1 MLKNFLFCSLL
12 VLSFTFSYAQDLS
25 HIKDTKAFQIS
36 GGLSTGLN
44 YMDNYNLTDA
54 HKPFSYIVNLRLTP
68 SIYGFSFPFSFSYS
82 QMNRSFSQPFY
93 RFGISPT
100 YKWAKLNLGYR
111 TTGFS
116 KYSVYGQ
123 KSLGVGVDLHP
134 GKFRFA
140 AMVGKFHRNKS
151 FRTVNPLPVD
161 QEEYTRK
168 GYALKLGVGSKKNY
182 FDLIFMQIKDD
193 TSLFSDTDKY
203 KPEANAIV
211 SANTKFNI
219 TKTLRFKLETAVSVL
234 TQNMLASDFEMQDVP
249 SILLRSKDFLNLNM
263 SSSVS
268 FAGDAALDLHLRKFS
283 AGLQYKRIEPG
294 FRSLGTGF
302 IRDDYESYQ
311 INMGYHV
318 SKFSLRAGIGL
329 LHDNL
334 RNTKMAQTNRM
345 INNLSLNYNPSKNFG
360 INANYTNFSTQQ
372 AEGRVPLNDTIK
384 LYQVNKNISV
394 MPHWQKT
401 GKKYTH
407 YVSANFTYADMVDKN
422 EFTQNSVPVQ
432 SNTAMLQYM
441 LTIIPNQMNV
451 GGNISYIKNTSIQG
465 DNVFYGPTLSI
476 GKTMLK
482 NTLQIRTAI
491 TYFTTQMMHNKGK
504 MVGINL
510 GTAYRFSKTQKIR
523 FQYAFMTQSYQGNAN
538 LNNTNRSRANLTYQY
553 NF

>member
-1 MLKNFLFCSLL
+1 MFKNIFIYS
-12 VLSFTFSYAQDLS
+12 VIILSVAYIRGQDLT
-25 HIKDTKAFQIS
+25 HIKDNKAFQVS
-36 GGLSTGLN
+36 GGISTGLN
-44 YMDNYNLTDA
+44 YMDNSNFTDA
-54 HKPFSYIVNLRLTP
+54 YKPFSYVVTLRLTP
-68 SIYGFSFPFSFSYS
+68 SVYGFTFPFSFTYS

-111 TTGFS
+111 NTGFS
-116 KYSVYGQ
+116 KYTVYGQ
-123 KSLGVGVDLHP
+123 KSLGIGVELTP

-140 AMVGKFHRNKS
+140 AMTGKFHRNKS
-151 FRTVNPLPVD
+151 FRTINPLPID

-168 GYALKLGVGSKKNY
+168 GYAFKIGYGTKKNF

-203 KPEANAIV
+203 KPEANAV
-211 SANTKFNI
+211 LSANTKFDI

-234 TQNMLASDFEMQDVP
+234 TQNMLVSEYAPEDVAFGL
-249 SILLRSKDFLNLNM
+249 SRAKDFLNLNR

-268 FAGDAALDLHLRKFS
+268 FAGDASLDLHLRKFS
-283 AGLQYKRIEPG
+283 AGLQYKRIEPD

-311 INMGYHV
+311 INTGYHV
-318 SKFSLRAGIGL
+318 SKFSIRAGIGL

-334 RNTKMAQTNRM
+334 RNTKMAQTNR
-345 INNLSLNYNPSKNFG
+345 IIYNISLNYNPTQSFG
-360 INANYTNFSTQQ
+360 ITANYTNFSTQQ
-372 AEGRVPLNDTIK
+372 AEGRLPLNDTIK

-394 MPHWQKT
+394 MPHWQKA

-407 YVSANFTYADMVDKN
+407 YVSANLTYADMVDKN

-441 LTIIPNQMNV
+441 LTMMPLKMNL
-451 GGNISYIKNTSIQG
+451 GSNISYIKNTSIQG
-465 DNVFYGPTLSI
+465 ENVFFGPTVNA
-476 GKTMLK
+476 GKSFLK
-482 NTLQIRTAI
+482 NKLQVHTAI
-491 TYFTTQMMHNKGK
+491 TYFMTRMMN
-504 MVGINL
+504 NN
-510 GTAYRFSKTQKIR
+510 GTMIGLNFGSAYRLSKTQKIR
-523 FQYAFMTQSYQGNAN
+523 FQYSFTTQSYEGSSNF
-538 LNNTNRSRANLTYQY
+538 NNINRSRANLTYQY

>member
-1 MLKNFLFCSLL
+1 MLKKFLFCSLITL
-12 VLSFTFSYAQDLS
+12 FITYSNAQDLS
-25 HIKDTKAFQIS
+25 HIKDAKAFRIS
-36 GGLSTGLN
+36 GGVSTGLN
-44 YMDNYNLTDA
+44 YMDNSNITDA
-54 HKPFSYIVNLRLTP
+54 YKPFSYIVNLRLTP
-68 SIYGFSFPFSFSYS
+68 SVYGFSFPFSFSYS

-111 TTGFS
+111 NTGFS
-116 KYSVYGQ
+116 KYTVYGQ
-123 KSLGVGVDLHP
+123 KSLGVGVELHP

-151 FRTVNPLPVD
+151 FRTINPLPID

-168 GYALKLGVGSKKNY
+168 GYAVKLGVGSKINY

-193 TSLFSDTDKY
+193 ISLFSDTDKY

-219 TKTLRFKLETAVSVL
+219 TKTLRFKLETAVSAM

-249 SILLRSKDFLNLNM
+249 SVLLRSKDFLNLNM
-263 SSSVS
+263 SSSIS
-268 FAGDAALDLHLRKFS
+268 FAGNASLDLHLRKFS

-318 SKFSLRAGIGL
+318 SKFNIRAGIGL

-334 RNTKMAQTNRM
+334 RNTKMAQTNRI
-345 INNLSLNYNPSKNFG
+345 INNVSLNYNPTKNFG

-372 AEGRVPLNDTIK
+372 AEGRLPLNDTIK
-384 LYQVNKNISV
+384 LYQVNKNISL
-394 MPHWQKT
+394 MPHWQKS
-401 GKKYTH
+401 GKKYAH
-407 YVSANFTYADMVDKN
+407 YVSANLTYADMVDKN
-422 EFTQNSVPVQ
+422 EFTQNNLPVQ

-441 LTIIPNQMNV
+441 LTMIPFQMNV
-451 GGNISYIKNTSIQG
+451 GCNASYIKNTSIQG
-465 DNVFYGPTLSI
+465 ENVFYGPTLSI
-476 GKTMLK
+476 GKTLLK
-482 NTLQIRTAI
+482 NKLQMHTAI
-491 TYFTTQMMHNKGK
+491 TYFITEMMNNTGK
-504 MVGINL
+504 MTGLNL
-510 GTAYRFSKTQKIR
+510 GTAYRLSKTQKIR
-523 FQYAFMTQSYQGNAN
+523 FQYSFMAQSYEGNAN
-538 LNNTNRSRANLTYQY
+538 LNNINRSRANLTYQY

>member
-1 MLKNFLFCSLL
+1 MLKKFLFCFLFI
-12 VLSFTFSYAQDLS
+12 LSFINSYTQDLS

-44 YMDNYNLTDA
+44 YMDNSNITDA
-54 HKPFSYIVNLRLTP
+54 YKPFSYIVNLRLTP
-68 SIYGFSFPFSFSYS
+68 SVYGFSFPFSFSYS
-82 QMNRSFSQPFY
+82 QMNRNFSQPFY

-111 TTGFS
+111 STGFS
-116 KYSVYGQ
+116 KYTVYGQ
-123 KSLGVGVDLHP
+123 KSLGAGVELHP

-151 FRTVNPLPVD
+151 FHTINPSPID

-168 GYALKLGVGSKKNY
+168 GYAVKLGVGSKKNY

-193 TSLFSDTDKY
+193 TSLFSDTAQY

-211 SANTKFNI
+211 SANTHFNI
-219 TKTLRFKLETAVSVL
+219 TKSLQFKLETAVSVL
-234 TQNMLASDFEMQDVP
+234 TQNMLASDFEMKDVP
-249 SILLRSKDFLNLNM
+249 SVLLRFKDFLNLNV

-268 FAGDAALDLHLRKFS
+268 FAGDASLDLHFRKFS
-283 AGLQYKRIEPG
+283 AGLQYKHIQPG

-302 IRDDYESYQ
+302 IRDDYKSYK
-311 INMGYHV
+311 INMAYHV
-318 SKFSLRAGIGL
+318 SRFSMRAGIGL

-334 RNTKMAQTNRM
+334 RNNKMAQTNRI
-345 INNLSLNYNPSKNFG
+345 INNISLNYNPTKNFG

-372 AEGRVPLNDTIK
+372 AEGRLPLNDTIK

-401 GKKYTH
+401 GKKFMH
-407 YVSANFTYADMVDKN
+407 YVSANLTYADMVDKN
-422 EFTQNSVPVQ
+422 EFTQNALPVQ

-441 LTIIPNQMNV
+441 LTMIPAQMNL
-451 GGNISYIKNTSIQG
+451 GCNASYIKNTSIQG
-465 DNVFYGPTLSI
+465 DNVFYGPTISL
-476 GKTMLK
+476 GKTLFNK
-482 NTLQIRTAI
+482 KLQLHTSI
-491 TYFTTQMMHNKGK
+491 TYFITEMMDNTGK
-504 MVGINL
+504 MTGLNL
-510 GTAYRFSKTQKIR
+510 GGAYRLSKMQKIR
-523 FQYAFMTQSYQGNAN
+523 FQYHIMKQSYEGNSN
-538 LNNTNRSRANLTYQY
+538 LNNINRSRANLTYQY